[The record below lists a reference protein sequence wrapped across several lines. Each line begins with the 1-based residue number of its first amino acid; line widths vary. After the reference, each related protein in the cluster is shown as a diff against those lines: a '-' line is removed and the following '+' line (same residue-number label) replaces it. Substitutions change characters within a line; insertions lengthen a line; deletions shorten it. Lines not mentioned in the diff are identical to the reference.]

1 MSRRLV
7 KGTRFGLLLA
17 AYPVII
23 YLLLSTRL
31 AWPGALLV
39 LGFFLWRLQQ
49 GDRGLYRALALLLV
63 VLLLWRLFG
72 IDTLLKMS
80 PLFIHS
86 SLFYLFAQSLRSTPL
101 IERFARLDF
110 GTQLPPGIA
119 DYCRRLTLLWAG
131 FFAANIAGVMWLAI
145 RGDDRS
151 WMLYNGL
158 IVYLLVGAL
167 LLGEYLW
174 RRSAFPGLEF
184 PPLAASIRSMIANG
198 HKIREQARHDTA

>member
-7 KGTRFGLLLA
+7 NGTRFGLLLA

-23 YLLLSTRL
+23 YLLLSARL

-39 LGFFLWRLQQ
+39 LGFLLWRLQR
-49 GDRGLYRALALLLV
+49 GDRGRYRALALLLV

-80 PLFIHS
+80 PLFIHG
-86 SLFYLFAQSLRSTPL
+86 SLFYLFAQSLRRTPL

-119 DYCRRLTLLWAG
+119 GYCRSLTLLWAG
-131 FFAANIAGVMWLAI
+131 FFAANIAAVMWLAI
-145 RGDDRS
+145 HGDNHS

-158 IVYLLVGAL
+158 IIYLLVGAL

-174 RRSAFPGLEF
+174 RRIAFPGVEF

-198 HKIREQARHDTA
+198 HMIREQARHDTA